1 MGHLLLSLTPPQPP
15 RLTGPSF
22 PSEDNPANSEA
33 ITGRGFEGDG
43 DQCACSLHGSVS
55 ERCLWEGGQ
64 GQGVCVQLGRR
75 SGSGCCPVR
84 LHRTL
89 GARSLGGKRPEFNFR
104 ALSRESVEAALP
116 CSGEFGSTLRGGPHP
131 LLLGASTPGS
141 WPGPQLRKTGWWLGG
156 WLLPAAAQQGCQ
168 THSAPAL
175 RWERQAFG
183 ARQAVFGKN
192 RKTNAEKAPH

>member
-15 RLTGPSF
+15 GLTGPSF

-104 ALSRESVEAALP
+104 ALSRESVGSSPAMFRGIRLHAQGRAPPAA
-116 CSGEFGSTLRGGPHP
+116 FGSFNPWVMAGPSAQEDG
-131 LLLGASTPGS
+131 LVA
-141 WPGPQLRKTGWWLGG
+141 G
-156 WLLPAAAQQGCQ
+156 WLAAPRSR
-168 THSAPAL
+168 SAGMSDSLCSCPQVGKASL
-175 RWERQAFG
+175 WGQASG
-183 ARQAVFGKN
+183 VW
-192 RKTNAEKAPH
+192 